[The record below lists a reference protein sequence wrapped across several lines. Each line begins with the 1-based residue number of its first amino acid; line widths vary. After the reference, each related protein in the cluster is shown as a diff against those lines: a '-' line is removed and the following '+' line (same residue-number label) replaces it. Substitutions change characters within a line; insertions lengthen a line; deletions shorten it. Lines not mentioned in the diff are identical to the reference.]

1 MGIWAWPLVFVIFI
15 ISGIG
20 FYATWRI
27 MVFDR
32 KRQEVNDA
40 PIPQTMKEHPFV
52 LNPIIWVYLTALV
65 FVTILIAYYVAS
77 SPY

>member
-15 ISGIG
+15 IIGIG

-32 KRQEVNDA
+32 KRQEVNDS
-40 PIPQTMKEHPFV
+40 PIPQTIKEHPFV
-52 LNPIIWVYLTALV
+52 LNPIIWVYLTALL

>member
-15 ISGIG
+15 ISAIG

-32 KRQEVNDA
+32 KRQEVNDS
-40 PIPQTMKEHPFV
+40 PIPQTMKDHPFV